1 MKRGLKAILPI
12 LLIILIIASL
22 LWYLMIYDPGFTK
35 DFLLSQA
42 RGFESRGEHKIAEWL
57 YGVAYNQ
64 ASGGDE
70 VAIELAEYYIENDNY
85 TKAEYTLSNAIA
97 DGATVDLYI
106 ALCRTYV
113 EQDKLLDAVN
123 MLNNIADPA
132 MKAKLDEL
140 RPAAPTATPDP
151 NFYNQY
157 ISVSV
162 TAESG
167 DLYISTDGEYPS
179 ITSEPFTGTYTLPG
193 GVTIINALAV
203 DENKLVSPLSVF
215 GYTVNGVIEPVEF
228 QDFALE
234 EYIRTMLSLG
244 GRTIYSDDLWTVTD
258 IVIPE
263 GCETL
268 ADLAHFPYLK
278 TLKIADAGKMD
289 LTVLSSLRELTELT
303 IEKGAIDRKSLEAI
317 GTLQELT
324 KLTLRNCGLTSV
336 TYFKDL
342 TKIEVLDLSGNTL
355 RNIDVFSGMT
365 ELRELYMK
373 GNSLTD
379 LTAISKLKKII
390 ILDVEQNALLS
401 LSPVFGLPEVHTLL
415 AGGNAIRTI
424 DGIEAMAKLEKLN
437 LSTNFLTDVTSLAGC
452 LALTELDLSNNT
464 IEDIAFLSAHQK
476 LVRLHVAHNMITAL
490 PAFERNCALSYI
502 DASYNL
508 LTQIEVLSVPINLN
522 IVKLDYNEELEDLEP
537 LSLSYRLMQVDCY
550 GTKVSE
556 VTFLTDRSVVVNFDP
571 TAAFD

>member
-35 DFLLSQA
+35 DFLLGQA

-57 YGVAYNQ
+57 YGLAYNQ
-64 ASGGDE
+64 ATDGAE

-106 ALCRTYV
+106 ALCKTYV

-123 MLNNIADPA
+123 MLNNIADPV
-132 MKAKLDEL
+132 MKAQLDEL

-157 ISVSV
+157 ITVSV
-162 TAESG
+162 TAENG

-179 ITSEPFTGTYTLPG
+179 ITTEPFTGTYTLPG

-215 GYTVNGVIEPVEF
+215 GYTINGVIEPVEF
-228 QDFALE
+228 QDFTLE
-234 EYIRTMLSLG
+234 EYIRTMLSIG
-244 GRTIYSDDLWTVTD
+244 GRTIYSDDLWAVTD

-263 GCETL
+263 GCQSLE
-268 ADLAHFPYLK
+268 DLVHFPYLK

-289 LTVLSSLRELTELT
+289 LTVLSSLNELTELT
-303 IEKGAIDRKSLEAI
+303 IEKGTIDRKGLEAI
-317 GTLQELT
+317 GTLHELT

-336 TYFKDL
+336 TYFNDL

-355 RNIDVFSGMT
+355 RNIDVFSNMT
-365 ELRELYMK
+365 GLRELYMK

-379 LTAISKLKKII
+379 LTAISKLKKITV
-390 ILDVEQNALLS
+390 LDVEQNALLS
-401 LSPVFGLPEVHTLL
+401 LSPVFGLPEIHTLL

-424 DGIEAMAKLEKLN
+424 DGIGAMVKLEKLN
-437 LSTNFLTDVTSLAGC
+437 LSTNFLTNVTPLAGC

-476 LVRLHVAHNMITAL
+476 LVRLHVSHNMITAL
-490 PAFERNCALSYI
+490 PAFERNCAISYL

-508 LTQIEVLSVPINLN
+508 LTEIEVLSVPINLN